1 MMLARDVMN
10 TRVVTVG
17 PDATVTD
24 IAKLLVEKRISAV
37 PVVDADQGVMGI
49 VSEGDLMHRPESGT
63 EKRRGA
69 WWLRLL
75 TMPDELA
82 AEYSKSHGVRASDV
96 MTRTV
101 ITVPEGMPIADIAE
115 ILEEHRIKRVPVVQD
130 GRLVGIVSRANLLH
144 GLATSKQASPLPS
157 AASDQAIRED
167 ILRSVRQEPWA
178 SPSYANVTVEDGVVH
193 LWGMAETDEEIK
205 AWEIAAGE
213 TTGVKSVA
221 NHMNKIEPRM
231 FFGAG

>member
-1 MMLARDVMN
+1 MIAKDVM
-10 TRVVTVG
+10 TAKVISVG
-17 PDATVTD
+17 PDTTVTD
-24 IAKLLVEKRISAV
+24 IAKLLVENRISAV
-37 PVVDADQGVMGI
+37 PVVDEDQRVMGI

-63 EKRRGA
+63 EKRRGP
-69 WWLRLL
+69 WWLTLL
-75 TMPDELA
+75 ATPGDLA

-101 ITVPEGMPIADIAE
+101 ITVLEDMPIAEIAK
-115 ILEEHRIKRVPVVQD
+115 ILEEHYIKRVPVVRD

-144 GLATSKQASPLPS
+144 GLATRMQVSPLPS

-167 ILRSVRQEPWA
+167 ILRSVREEPWA

-193 LWGMAETDEEIK
+193 LWGMAETDEQIS

-213 TTGVKSVA
+213 TTGVKSVV
-221 NHMNKIEPRM
+221 NHMNRIEPRI
-231 FFGAG
+231 FYSDG